1 MKKGL
6 ILAAGVATV
15 VSAFAADI
23 MWIKRTDK
31 ITLGL
36 PVELTDNITVSPNGE
51 GVLIN
56 TTNGEAT
63 LISYDDLEGM
73 VPGDKTAV
81 VEIVFNGDEAVV
93 TNPFAFEG
101 VTVTRSGA
109 DVLVNSTS
117 SDEITYHLTGSTT
130 TGGLKIYSDK
140 KYILQLDNV
149 NITNDNGAAINSQS
163 KKKCTVELIGD
174 SYLTDSKKYATP
186 DDEDEKG
193 TMFSEGQFIFTG
205 SGTVSVTAKK
215 KHAICS
221 DDYVSIEGGTVKVL
235 SAASD
240 GIHTNDYFEMKGG
253 SYISTSTSGDGV
265 DADTGYILV
274 KGGTMDI
281 TLATE
286 DTKGLKC
293 DDYLTISGGEVNLT
307 VSGDQCKGIK
317 TKATMTMTG
326 GKINANL
333 SGKVVLVDSDPS
345 YCAAIKTQDFSMT
358 DGEIVINHTGEAGK
372 GISVDG
378 NCTFNGGNVTITASG
393 NGAAYTDANGDNDS
407 YSSTCIT
414 IDGDLNLVDG
424 TFVLNN
430 SGSAGKCIKVDGAA
444 VFGDADHSPSI
455 EAHTTGA
462 KILESSST
470 GGNWGGWGPGGGGN
484 SADYA
489 NPKVIKVTGN
499 LTVDNGNF
507 VLSASQDGG
516 EGLESKDTLTINGG
530 ELDIQTYDDAIN
542 AAKAIVI
549 NGGRTY
555 CKASGNDAIDSNG
568 TITING
574 GLVVA
579 IGAKSP
585 ECGFDCDNYTFK
597 ITGGTI
603 FGIGGDTSSPT
614 TSVCTQPSVKYSASL
629 SQNSTITLTDN
640 DGNHILSFKNPVS
653 YSGRA
658 TMLFTS
664 PKIVKGSSYKLYT
677 GGTVSDG
684 DQFHELTVDGSYTAG
699 SQATS
704 FTVSSM
710 LTTAGSSSGGGG
722 GGWW

>member
-1 MKKGL
+1 
-6 ILAAGVATV
+6 
-15 VSAFAADI
+15 
-23 MWIKRTDK
+23 
-31 ITLGL
+31 
-36 PVELTDNITVSPNGE
+36 
-51 GVLIN
+51 
-56 TTNGEAT
+56 
-63 LISYDDLEGM
+63 
-73 VPGDKTAV
+73 
-81 VEIVFNGDEAVV
+81 
-93 TNPFAFEG
+93 
-101 VTVTRSGA
+101 
-109 DVLVNSTS
+109 
-117 SDEITYHLTGSTT
+117 
-130 TGGLKIYSDK
+130 
-140 KYILQLDNV
+140 
-149 NITNDNGAAINSQS
+149 
-163 KKKCTVELIGD
+163 
-174 SYLTDSKKYATP
+174 
-186 DDEDEKG
+186 
-193 TMFSEGQFIFTG
+193 
-205 SGTVSVTAKK
+205 
-215 KHAICS
+215 
-221 DDYVSIEGGTVKVL
+221 
-235 SAASD
+235 
-240 GIHTNDYFEMKGG
+240 
-253 SYISTSTSGDGV
+253 
-265 DADTGYILV
+265 
-274 KGGTMDI
+274 MDI

-462 KILESSST
+462 RILESSST

-507 VLSASQDGG
+507 TLTASQDGG

-542 AAKAIVI
+542 AANAIVI

-555 CKASGNDAIDSNG
+555 CKASGNDGIDSNG

-574 GLVVA
+574 GLVVS

-585 ECGFDCDNYTFK
+585 EEGFDCDYNTFK

-603 FGIGGDTSSPT
+603 FGIGGDTSNPT

-640 DGNHILSFKNPVS
+640 DGNHILSFKNPVN
-653 YSGRA
+653 YGGRA

-684 DQFHELTVDGSYTAG
+684 DQFHELTVEGSYTAG

-710 LTTAGSSSGGGG
+710 LTTAGSSGGGGG